1 MNLDSIIHK
10 DPTIINPQKGDLL
23 IAEPL
28 LNEPYFKRSVVLL
41 LDNDENNGHLG
52 LTLNKITPVTL
63 QDLFPDWQAG
73 KNIPVYSGG
82 PVEADRLFM
91 LHSLGDRFKGSLEVA
106 PGIFVGAD
114 LDDVIDYINN
124 DNYSEGE
131 IRFFL
136 GYSGWTKDQLTN
148 EILKNTWA
156 LNTNVTPHDML
167 TGSEDSYWR
176 REVEKLGEKYRSW
189 LVVPANPS
197 LN

>member
-156 LNTNVTPHDML
+156 LNTNVTPNDML

>member
-156 LNTNVTPHDML
+156 LNINVTPHDML